1 MGQGDKSY
9 INKRLVGHIAF
20 ANKNKR
26 GQSYDYT
33 SRLLPLYPI
42 LKQYSLSIE
51 QTWFSFS
58 KIRFVPSLEL
68 ASSAGEKDF

>member
-9 INKRLVGHIAF
+9 INKRLVGHMAF

-33 SRLLPLYPI
+33 SRLLKVAIISYF
-42 LKQYSLSIE
+42 KA
-51 QTWFSFS
+51 
-58 KIRFVPSLEL
+58 V
-68 ASSAGEKDF
+68 